1 MTEIRAPER
10 RGVSGIPETP
20 MLITL
25 GTKRTAIRPIGGE
38 SKEQEN
44 QLKRSRLGYGSH
56 VGRSK
61 SEKMIPEENKVPLKE
76 IGERVKDRAWVA
88 RVKKS
93 FVRKFYSPATLAT
106 KNAKRKKVLEVL
118 NELDTDPFPLEVET
132 LLPLAAVLDA
142 TGMKAGDQYLSEA
155 KALHVEPGFEWSL
168 QLDQS

>member
-1 MTEIRAPER
+1 
-10 RGVSGIPETP
+10 

-25 GTKRTAIRPIGGE
+25 GTKRTAIRPIFCE

-88 RVKKS
+88 RVKK
-93 FVRKFYSPATLAT
+93 V
-106 KNAKRKKVLEVL
+106 
-118 NELDTDPFPLEVET
+118 
-132 LLPLAAVLDA
+132 
-142 TGMKAGDQYLSEA
+142 LSENFT
-155 KALHVEPGFEWSL
+155 HL
-168 QLDQS
+168 QPWPPRMRNERRSWRC